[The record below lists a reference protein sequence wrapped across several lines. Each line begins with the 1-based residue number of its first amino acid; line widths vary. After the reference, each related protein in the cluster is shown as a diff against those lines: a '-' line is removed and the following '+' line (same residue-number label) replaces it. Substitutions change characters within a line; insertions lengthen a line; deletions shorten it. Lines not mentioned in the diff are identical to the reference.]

1 MTTVVILDGPAKST
15 VRMRIKAA
23 DIFRM
28 VRVGIRLNGTLYR
41 ATGLPVSRVLV
52 LREV

>member
-1 MTTVVILDGPAKST
+1 MTTVVILDGPAKAT
-15 VRMRIKAA
+15 VRMQIKAA

-28 VRVGIRLNGTLYR
+28 VRSGIRLNGTLYR

-52 LREV
+52 LRKA